1 MAIPTIPGV
10 QQHQYPVSVP
20 SQGAED
26 LNKLFSTS
34 FASLVSSS
42 GSGDDGT
49 GISISPSDLSGGP
62 IQFRMGDDDSSSS
75 TSQATVLGGQD
86 TISAAGDGSNSN
98 GAQLSLGGT
107 LSFLGGVGSNTRSV
121 GDNATI
127 FGTPN
132 SVYHYAQ
139 QGTSGQSVFTTDHQS
154 DAFHPDNILFDASTS
169 HQSLQASAGIGDTIK
184 GGTASD
190 TISVHNTVDGANAGA
205 TLSGG
210 SGSSNLFQFLN
221 NKGGH
226 YTITDFGKAAGN
238 KVGLKATDDQ
248 IGQMLDHQTVTGGN
262 TTVDLPNDQGQI
274 TFLDQQQLH
283 PKDFQKF

>member
-34 FASLVSSS
+34 FASLVSAS
-42 GSGDDGT
+42 GSGDDGA
-49 GISISPSDLSGGP
+49 GFSISPSDLSGGP
-62 IQFRMGDDDSSSS
+62 IQFRMGDDLSSDS
-75 TSQATVLGGQD
+75 QPTVLGGQD
-86 TISAAGDGSNSN
+86 TISAAGDGRN

-107 LSFLGGVGSNTRSV
+107 LSFLGGVGSSTRAV

-154 DAFHPDNILFDASTS
+154 DALHPDNILFDASNS
-169 HQSLQASAGIGDTIK
+169 HQSLQAFAGIGDTIR